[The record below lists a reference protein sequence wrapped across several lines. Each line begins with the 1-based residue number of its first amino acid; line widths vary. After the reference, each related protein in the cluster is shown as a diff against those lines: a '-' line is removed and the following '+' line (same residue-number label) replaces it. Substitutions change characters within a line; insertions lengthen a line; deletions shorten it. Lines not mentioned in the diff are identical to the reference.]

1 MITINNKTI
10 HLQGRDISYV
20 MTVGEHGDLL
30 HYHFGKKLGDREFS
44 VPMSYNVWSAYAP
57 EGYTLENVPQEYPS
71 YGYAD
76 LRPGAY
82 TFENTGGNEVS
93 QLKFKSVRTERGAA
107 EIKGMPCLRESSCTG
122 EDHGAETVYVTL
134 ADETAGIE
142 AELAYTVFD
151 RFNIIAR
158 SVVIKNIS
166 DKPIVL
172 KSVYSACLELDANER
187 DIIYL
192 PGSWAG
198 ERQPERCRVHRGM
211 KLDIS
216 NERGGSGHNM
226 NPFVIA
232 AEKGAD
238 EEHGEAFSMSLVYSG
253 NHSTLV
259 SCASDCTL
267 RLMQGINPRG
277 FESVLEPGESFAAPQ
292 SIICCS
298 QNGFGGISREL
309 SRLYREHLC
318 PPQYSMKER
327 PILINNW
334 EATYFDFTE
343 DKLVEIAEKAKEAG
357 MELFVMDDGWFGARN
372 NDDKGLGD
380 WTVNRKKLPS
390 GLKGLSERINKL
402 GMKFGLWIEP
412 EMVNPDSE
420 LYRAHPDWAI
430 HVSGRKPAESR
441 QQLILDITKPEVR
454 EYIIESIKKVL
465 SEGNIEYVKWDMN
478 RPMTDMPY
486 PGYNHRYTLGLYEI
500 ADALTK
506 AFPNILFE
514 GCAGGGGR
522 FDPGMLYYY
531 PQIWASDNSDAVA
544 RLKIQ
549 YGTSMGYPVSAIS
562 AHVTAVPNHQNG
574 RVTPLKTRADVA
586 FAGVFGYEL
595 DITKMDD
602 EGFEMIKRQVEFAKR
617 TRKLMLEGDLY
628 RLQSPFESNYCAW
641 EAASQ
646 DGREVFLMCC
656 KILSDNGIADRRV
669 RLLGIDEGAVYKDD
683 EGKLYYGDELANRGI
698 MPEYE
703 KRDFAAV
710 VMHLTKCE

>member
-1 MITINNKTI
+1 
-10 HLQGRDISYV
+10 
-20 MTVGEHGDLL
+20 
-30 HYHFGKKLGDREFS
+30 
-44 VPMSYNVWSAYAP
+44 
-57 EGYTLENVPQEYPS
+57 
-71 YGYAD
+71 
-76 LRPGAY
+76 
-82 TFENTGGNEVS
+82 
-93 QLKFKSVRTERGAA
+93 
-107 EIKGMPCLRESSCTG
+107 
-122 EDHGAETVYVTL
+122 
-134 ADETAGIE
+134 
-142 AELAYTVFD
+142 
-151 RFNIIAR
+151 
-158 SVVIKNIS
+158 
-166 DKPIVL
+166 
-172 KSVYSACLELDANER
+172 
-187 DIIYL
+187 
-192 PGSWAG
+192 
-198 ERQPERCRVHRGM
+198 
-211 KLDIS
+211 
-216 NERGGSGHNM
+216 
-226 NPFVIA
+226 
-232 AEKGAD
+232 
-238 EEHGEAFSMSLVYSG
+238 
-253 NHSTLV
+253 
-259 SCASDCTL
+259 
-267 RLMQGINPRG
+267 
-277 FESVLEPGESFAAPQ
+277 
-292 SIICCS
+292 
-298 QNGFGGISREL
+298 
-309 SRLYREHLC
+309 
-318 PPQYSMKER
+318 
-327 PILINNW
+327 
-334 EATYFDFTE
+334 
-343 DKLVEIAEKAKEAG
+343 
-357 MELFVMDDGWFGARN
+357 
-372 NDDKGLGD
+372 
-380 WTVNRKKLPS
+380 
-390 GLKGLSERINKL
+390 
-402 GMKFGLWIEP
+402 
-412 EMVNPDSE
+412 
-420 LYRAHPDWAI
+420 
-430 HVSGRKPAESR
+430 
-441 QQLILDITKPEVR
+441 
-454 EYIIESIKKVL
+454 
-465 SEGNIEYVKWDMN
+465 MN

-617 TRKLMLEGDLY
+617 TRKLMLEGDFY

-710 VMHLTKCE
+710 IMHLTKCE